1 MRHIQ
6 YVFVKDIRD
15 SEGNVVKGCLPS
27 ENLTVNQDNIG
38 NQDNVRDSE
47 GTLEK
52 GCLSSEDPAV
62 NQNNIRDSEENIE
75 KGCGSSG
82 SDIDSSDDDT
92 VEEKRPHR

>member
-1 MRHIQ
+1 MDRAMPEMFKGLQHDQTLETNEKYPDRHIQ

-27 ENLTVNQDNIG
+27 ENPTVNQDNIG

-62 NQNNIRDSEENIE
+62 NQNNIRD
-75 KGCGSSG
+75 
-82 SDIDSSDDDT
+82 
-92 VEEKRPHR
+92 